1 MAAAFCGGRPITA
14 LLVDSDYRTRATDSQ
29 SSFRFEIPEQI
40 TCSPGCMAVAH
51 SISVGHSAF
60 VIRTG
65 ENGTLFYRERTNAQG
80 DYQDRSIQLDQGNAT
95 ASTLATQLGTKLTA
109 NTAVG
114 GATYSA
120 TFDALLNRITITA
133 ANGHGFK
140 IFSTH
145 ELRAGDWFGEPILN
159 PSSCNEILAVPY
171 SQAQAMDAAGFT
183 VAWSSGS
190 VNLSIPAFF
199 LRCPQLGGSKLD
211 HLGRR
216 DIIAVVQL
224 DTEQFGDVVT
234 SNAQPAHPELQ
245 WIDVSNKEL
254 RSLDIQLTDKN

>member
-14 LLVDSDYRTRATDSQ
+14 LLVDSDYRTLATDTQ

-40 TCSPGCMAVAH
+40 TCAPGCMAVAH

-65 ENGTLFYRERTNAQG
+65 ENATLYYRERTTAQG
-80 DYQDRSIQLDQGNAT
+80 AYEDKLILLDEGNAT
-95 ASTLATQLGTKLTA
+95 ASTLATQLGVKLTA
-109 NTAVG
+109 NTSAT

-120 TFDALLNRITITA
+120 TFDATKNRISITQ
-133 ANGHGFK
+133 ANSHGFK

-145 ELRAGDWFGEPILN
+145 EVRAGAWFGEAIPH
-159 PSSCNEILAVPY
+159 PTSCNEILSVPY
-171 SQAQAMDAAGFT
+171 SESQAMSGGYT
-183 VAWSSGS
+183 VLWVSGS
-190 VNLSIPAFF
+190 VNLAIPAFF

-216 DIIAVVQL
+216 DTIAVCQL
-224 DTEQFGDVVT
+224 DQEAFGDVVT
-234 SNAQPAHPELQ
+234 SNAQPSHPELQ
-245 WIDVSNKEL
+245 
-254 RSLDIQLTDKN
+254 